1 MSEVRLEKIHK
12 YFAQF
17 AAVKDVSLTFPSQST
32 TCLLGPSGC
41 GKTTLL
47 RMIAGLETVSSGSI
61 WIGGQN
67 VTNLSAR
74 RRNIAMVFQS
84 PIIYRGLSVYE
95 NIELPLRE
103 LRLSPSER
111 RARVQ
116 EAVALLG
123 LEASLNQDPNNFDN
137 GTRQRVLLHGR
148 WPASQALSFLMNQL
162 PMWMPERS
170 FNSSRT

>member
-17 AAVKDVSLTFPSQST
+17 AAVRDVSLTFPSQST

-47 RMIAGLETVSSGSI
+47 RMIAGLETVSSGRI
-61 WIGGQN
+61 WIGEQD

-137 GTRQRVLLHGR
+137 GTGNGWLLHGR

-162 PMWMPERS
+162 PMWMLERS

>member
-47 RMIAGLETVSSGSI
+47 RMIAGLETVSSGRI
-61 WIGGQN
+61 WIGEQD

-74 RRNIAMVFQS
+74 RRNIAMVFH
-84 PIIYRGLSVYE
+84 R
-95 NIELPLRE
+95 
-103 LRLSPSER
+103 RLSIE
-111 RARVQ
+111 
-116 EAVALLG
+116 G
-123 LEASLNQDPNNFDN
+123 
-137 GTRQRVLLHGR
+137 
-148 WPASQALSFLMNQL
+148 
-162 PMWMPERS
+162 
-170 FNSSRT
+170 